1 MTAALPRVLVVE
13 DKENYRELIC
23 EILQDGGFDGEG
35 AGDGAGALDL
45 VRKRRFDLVVTDL
58 FLPDRE
64 GFDVMVD
71 VHRIY
76 PDIPIL
82 IVTAFGSVERAVEAV
97 KRGAFDFLPKPFSPD
112 QLLIKLRQALREVE
126 LKRENRVLKESD
138 RQEELIGQSPAFL
151 EAIEKLRQVASTEA
165 TVLLLGESGTGK
177 ELFAKRLHRWSER
190 KDAPFLSLNSAAIPE
205 NLLETELFGHEKGAF
220 TGAYR
225 EKMGKLELAHPGTLF
240 LDEIGDLPLVLQP
253 KLLRVLEE
261 KSFERVGGVE
271 TRRVDLRFLFATHRD
286 LKRRVGEGLFREDLY
301 FRLTVFPVEI
311 PPLRERRDDIPLL
324 VSYFVERLSKR
335 LRKDVFQVQ
344 DKAMEKLLKYSWPGN
359 VRELQNAVERA
370 LILCK
375 GESLGPE
382 EFFLDGGPTERAD
395 LSGTLKDALE
405 RAEREKILATLR
417 LHPERR
423 EAAELLGISAKTL
436 LEKLRRYGL
445 GEDS

>member
-1 MTAALPRVLVVE
+1 M
-13 DKENYRELIC
+13 
-23 EILQDGGFDGEG
+23 
-35 AGDGAGALDL
+35 
-45 VRKRRFDLVVTDL
+45 
-58 FLPDRE
+58 
-64 GFDVMVD
+64 
-71 VHRIY
+71 
-76 PDIPIL
+76 
-82 IVTAFGSVERAVEAV
+82 
-97 KRGAFDFLPKPFSPD
+97 
-112 QLLIKLRQALREVE
+112 
-126 LKRENRVLKESD
+126 
-138 RQEELIGQSPAFL
+138 
-151 EAIEKLRQVASTEA
+151 
-165 TVLLLGESGTGK
+165 
-177 ELFAKRLHRWSER
+177 
-190 KDAPFLSLNSAAIPE
+190 
-205 NLLETELFGHEKGAF
+205 
-220 TGAYR
+220 
-225 EKMGKLELAHPGTLF
+225 
-240 LDEIGDLPLVLQP
+240 
-253 KLLRVLEE
+253 
-261 KSFERVGGVE
+261 
-271 TRRVDLRFLFATHRD
+271 
-286 LKRRVGEGLFREDLY
+286 
-301 FRLTVFPVEI
+301 EI

-344 DKAMEKLLKYSWPGN
+344 EKAMEKLLKYSWPGN

>member
-64 GFDVMVD
+64 GFDVMED

-151 EAIEKLRQVASTEA
+151 KAIEKLRQVAPTEA

-301 FRLTVFPVEI
+301 SGLPSFLWRY
-311 PPLRERRDDIPLL
+311 PP
-324 VSYFVERLSKR
+324 
-335 LRKDVFQVQ
+335 
-344 DKAMEKLLKYSWPGN
+344 
-359 VRELQNAVERA
+359 
-370 LILCK
+370 
-375 GESLGPE
+375 
-382 EFFLDGGPTERAD
+382 
-395 LSGTLKDALE
+395 
-405 RAEREKILATLR
+405 
-417 LHPERR
+417 
-423 EAAELLGISAKTL
+423 
-436 LEKLRRYGL
+436 
-445 GEDS
+445 

>member
-1 MTAALPRVLVVE
+1 
-13 DKENYRELIC
+13 
-23 EILQDGGFDGEG
+23 
-35 AGDGAGALDL
+35 
-45 VRKRRFDLVVTDL
+45 
-58 FLPDRE
+58 
-64 GFDVMVD
+64 
-71 VHRIY
+71 
-76 PDIPIL
+76 
-82 IVTAFGSVERAVEAV
+82 
-97 KRGAFDFLPKPFSPD
+97 
-112 QLLIKLRQALREVE
+112 
-126 LKRENRVLKESD
+126 
-138 RQEELIGQSPAFL
+138 
-151 EAIEKLRQVASTEA
+151 
-165 TVLLLGESGTGK
+165 
-177 ELFAKRLHRWSER
+177 
-190 KDAPFLSLNSAAIPE
+190 
-205 NLLETELFGHEKGAF
+205 
-220 TGAYR
+220 
-225 EKMGKLELAHPGTLF
+225 MGKLELAHPGTLF

-405 RAEREKILATLR
+405 RAEREKILAIGPTQIKVCFLR
-417 LHPERR
+417 MPNNRFMTIR
-423 EAAELLGISAKTL
+423 IAMGT
-436 LEKLRRYGL
+436 
-445 GEDS
+445 